1 VPLSALTL
9 HPAPCTLATT
19 TTPPPPPP
27 PPPHHHHH
35 QPHHHHTTPHT
46 TPPTPHTTATTPQGK
61 YLLVKDPSKELLRL
75 YAIPDDAFESNYAE
89 EPLEELALAPP
100 PAAPAKDDKDE

>member
-1 VPLSALTL
+1 M
-9 HPAPCTLATT
+9 
-19 TTPPPPPP
+19 
-27 PPPHHHHH
+27 
-35 QPHHHHTTPHT
+35 
-46 TPPTPHTTATTPQGK
+46 
-61 YLLVKDPSKELLRL
+61 KDPSKELLRL